1 MAIMNNMFGNLMAK
15 FAEVFAQMGKKAAI
29 NPEIFNEL
37 CDTSRRYDLFDH
49 KKLKPTTPLHQLSS
63 FDKGNELDGIEAIMH
78 LESKFG
84 VQLGDKEL
92 SKATNVQHLHDLI
105 IKKMQKNKE
114 RK

>member
-1 MAIMNNMFGNLMAK
+1 
-15 FAEVFAQMGKKAAI
+15 
-29 NPEIFNEL
+29 
-37 CDTSRRYDLFDH
+37 
-49 KKLKPTTPLHQLSS
+49 
-63 FDKGNELDGIEAIMH
+63 MH